1 MINVEKLEIKK
12 PEIKTAV
19 SVVITEDSVI
29 SSTTETSVTHCS
41 GVGQNPLLDKQSEDN

>member
-19 SVVITEDSVI
+19 SVVADNIS
-29 SSTTETSVTHCS
+29 SSTTETSITRCS
-41 GVGQNPLLDKQSEDN
+41 GEGQNPQSDKQSEDN